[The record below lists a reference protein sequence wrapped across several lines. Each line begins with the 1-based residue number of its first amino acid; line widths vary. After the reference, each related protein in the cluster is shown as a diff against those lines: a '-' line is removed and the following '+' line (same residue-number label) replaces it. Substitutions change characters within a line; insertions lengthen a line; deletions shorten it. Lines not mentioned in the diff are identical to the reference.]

1 VPDVSAEARQQFE
14 RQHGLVTGEDKG
26 TRTWTYV
33 LTDQSTGNIRALL
46 QSPLVEDTYHIDPV
60 KLRVQLDLPDVPPW
74 LQELLHR
81 RLLPYGAGLLA
92 LIGLALGATNTC
104 VLLCSS
110 LTMALAVRASQ
121 IGARRQQVVFL
132 LLTIV
137 LGSAFLGIKAYEYTH
152 KFHEGLVPGPLF
164 TSGILS
170 AQMIYE
176 AGTDAQRK
184 ALLPPLCAG
193 ASIVVPALM
202 DKAAYWGPE
211 AVETRLSKT
220 PRGYLMSGAKR
231 FVFDA
236 QAATHF
242 LCAARTEEGKVVFL
256 LVDAKSPGI
265 TVTPHMGFF
274 VSVAE
279 VKFDKVVVGTE
290 NLLGSSGASWATLEA
305 ALDKSLPIL
314 SAYQVGATQEVF
326 DITCEYTNSRVVFG
340 QPIGRFQRVQD
351 HCVDISIHLDGARWI
366 TYETLWKIDSGIEAM
381 ANVHQAKAVASEAY
395 YQSCNFSHMVFAGPG
410 TDYKHPLMA
419 HSVLAHTLYQYLGT
433 PLYHKRAMVDAL
445 YPRK

>member
-1 VPDVSAEARQQFE
+1 MDLALTEDQEMLKKVAADFVRAEVPAHQMTQWYKNKQTF
-14 RQHGLVTGEDKG
+14 Q
-26 TRTWTYV
+26 
-33 LTDQSTGNIRALL
+33 
-46 QSPLVEDTYHIDPV
+46 P
-60 KLRVQLDLPDVPPW
+60 QLIKKA
-74 LQELLHR
+74 
-81 RLLPYGAGLLA
+81 AGL
-92 LIGLALGATNTC
+92 GWLGMMLPEEFGGAS
-104 VLLCSS
+104 VS
-110 LTMALAVRASQ
+110 TMDCA
-121 IGARRQQVVFL
+121 VVFEE
-132 LLTIV
+132 
-137 LGSAFLGIKAYEYTH
+137 LGHGP
-152 KFHEGLVPGPLF
+152 VPGPLF

-211 AVETRLSKT
+211 AVEARLSKT
-220 PRGYLMSGAKR
+220 PSGYLMSGAKR

-265 TVTPHMGFF
+265 TVTPHIGFF

-279 VKFDKVVVGTE
+279 VKFDQVVVGTE

-351 HCVDISIHLDGARWI
+351 HCVDISINLDMARWA
-366 TYETLWKIDSGIEAM
+366 TYEAIWRVDSGMDAR
-381 ANVHQAKAVASEAY
+381 AGVHEAKATASDGY
-395 YQSCNFSHMVFAGPG
+395 YHGTNYAHMVWAGPG
-410 TDYKHPLMA
+410 TDYGHPMMA

-433 PLYHKRAMVDAL
+433 PGHHKRLMMDTL
-445 YPRK
+445 YPRA